1 MAEVIGVVASVAQL
15 VHFSGTLLAG
25 GYGFLSKV
33 VRAPSE
39 IRSLLTEMAAVN
51 SLLGQ
56 LQIIAD
62 SATDSTTEDAL
73 RSLDRLGVLKECQVL
88 LDFIQ
93 NALVRCQQ
101 EAGKDFQNFGKRLK
115 WPFKEKET
123 KDALERLHQL
133 RGVLANAV
141 EVDSA

>member
-1 MAEVIGVVASVAQL
+1 MAEVIGVIASVAQL
-15 VHFSGTLLAG
+15 VQISGALLAG
-25 GYGFLSKV
+25 GYGFLSTV
-33 VRAPSE
+33 SRAPSE
-39 IRSLLTEMAAVN
+39 IRSLLTETAAVN

-56 LQIIAD
+56 LQVIAD
-62 SATDSTTEDAL
+62 SKAANDDAL
-73 RSLDRLGVLKECQVL
+73 QSLERLGVLQECQAILGFV
-88 LDFIQ
+88 Q
-93 NALVRCQQ
+93 KALARCQQ

-123 KDALERLHQL
+123 KDALQRLHQL

>member
-15 VHFSGTLLAG
+15 VHLSGTLLAG
-25 GYGFLSKV
+25 GYDFLSKV
-33 VRAPSE
+33 ARAPSE
-39 IRSLLTEMAAVN
+39 IRSLLTETAAVN

-56 LQIIAD
+56 LQLVAD
-62 SATDSTTEDAL
+62 SVVDPSTGDAL
-73 RSLDRLGVLKECQVL
+73 QSLGRLGVLEECRAL
-88 LDFIQ
+88 LSFIQ
-93 NALVRCQQ
+93 NALARCQQ
-101 EAGKDFQNFGKRLK
+101 EAGRDVQNLGKRLK

-123 KDALERLHQL
+123 RDALQRLHQL